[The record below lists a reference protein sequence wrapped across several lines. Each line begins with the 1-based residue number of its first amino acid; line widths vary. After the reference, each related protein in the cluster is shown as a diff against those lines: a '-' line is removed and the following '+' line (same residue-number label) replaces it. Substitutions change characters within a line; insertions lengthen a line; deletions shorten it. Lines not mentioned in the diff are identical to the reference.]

1 MCLIL
6 NALPHGPFLSILITK
21 AGFVVNTNFP
31 DGIAI
36 PGRFEYNSP
45 VRLGLVYLNIGF
57 NMKTIYFIRHAQ
69 SEANLK
75 DILASRQDF
84 PLTEKGRQEAV
95 AIASEFK
102 DIVQLDRIFCS
113 PLIRAQQ
120 TAQPIA
126 EAFGLDVEIDKR
138 ITEQDLGVFS
148 GMTYA
153 ELDDRPDYMH
163 ERSKRWKW
171 IPAGGG
177 ESYQMITNRLKPFFQ
192 SLESLE
198 GDSILFVTHAVT
210 LRMVKATLEQTLPDY
225 PCEIAKNGEV
235 WKVQFA
241 GLGNIHE
248 VESIF
253 LGGSKAATSRA

>member
-1 MCLIL
+1 
-6 NALPHGPFLSILITK
+6 
-21 AGFVVNTNFP
+21 
-31 DGIAI
+31 
-36 PGRFEYNSP
+36 
-45 VRLGLVYLNIGF
+45 
-57 NMKTIYFIRHAQ
+57 MKTIYFIRHAQ

-84 PLTEKGRQEAV
+84 SLTEKGRQEAV
-95 AIASEFK
+95 VIASELK
-102 DIVQLDRIFCS
+102 DIAQLDRIICS

-120 TAQPIA
+120 TAQPFA
-126 EAFGLDVEIDKR
+126 ETFGLEVETDGR
-138 ITEQDLGVFS
+138 ITEQELGVFS

-171 IPAGGG
+171 IPEGGG
-177 ESYQMITNRLKPFFQ
+177 ESYEMIANRLEPFFQ

-210 LRMVKATLEQTLPDY
+210 LRIVKAILEKTLPDY

-235 WKVQFA
+235 WKVQFT

-253 LGGSKAATSRA
+253 LGGSKAATSRV

>member
-1 MCLIL
+1 LRRQV
-6 NALPHGPFLSILITK
+6 NDRHNILITK
-21 AGFVVNTNFP
+21 AGLVVNTNFS

-36 PGRFEYNSP
+36 PSRFEYSSP
-45 VRLGLVYLNIGF
+45 VRLRLLFLNVGF

-69 SEANLK
+69 SEANLNE
-75 DILASRQDF
+75 ILASRQDF
-84 PLTEKGRQEAV
+84 ALTEKGRQEAV
-95 AIASEFK
+95 VIASELK
-102 DIVQLDRIFCS
+102 DIAQLDRIICS

-126 EAFGLDVEIDKR
+126 ETFGLDVETDER

-153 ELDDRPDYMH
+153 ELEDRPDYMH

-171 IPAGGG
+171 IPEGGG
-177 ESYQMITNRLKPFFQ
+177 ESYEMIANRLEPFFQ

-210 LRMVKATLEQTLPDY
+210 LRMVKAILEQTLPDY

-235 WKVQFA
+235 WKVQFT

-253 LGGSKAATSRA
+253 LGGSKAATSRV

>member
-1 MCLIL
+1 
-6 NALPHGPFLSILITK
+6 
-21 AGFVVNTNFP
+21 
-31 DGIAI
+31 
-36 PGRFEYNSP
+36 
-45 VRLGLVYLNIGF
+45 
-57 NMKTIYFIRHAQ
+57 MKTIYFIRHAQ

-84 PLTEKGRQEAV
+84 PLTEKGRQKAV
-95 AIASEFK
+95 VIASEFK
-102 DIVQLDRIFCS
+102 NIAQLDRIFCS

-126 EAFGLDVEIDKR
+126 EAFGLDVETDER
-138 ITEQDLGVFS
+138 ITEQDVGVFS

-153 ELDDRPDYMH
+153 ELNKHPDYMR

-171 IPAGGG
+171 IPEGGG
-177 ESYQMITNRLKPFFQ
+177 ESYEMIANRLEPFFQ

-210 LRMVKATLEQTLPDY
+210 LRMVKATLEQTSPDY
-225 PCEIAKNGEV
+225 PCEIAKNGEI
-235 WKVQFA
+235 WKVQFT

>member
-1 MCLIL
+1 MVAHLL
-6 NALPHGPFLSILITK
+6 TK
-21 AGFVVNTNFP
+21 REA
-31 DGIAI
+31 
-36 PGRFEYNSP
+36 RFYSAS
-45 VRLGLVYLNIGF
+45 RLTTHFSYY
-57 NMKTIYFIRHAQ
+57 MKTIYFIRHAQ
-69 SEANLK
+69 SQANLK
-75 DILASRQDF
+75 GILASRQDY

-95 AIASEFK
+95 VIASEFK
-102 DIVQLDRIFCS
+102 DIAQLDRIFCS
-113 PLIRAQQ
+113 PLFRAQQ

-126 EAFGLDVEIDKR
+126 EAFGLDVETDER

-163 ERSKRWKW
+163 ERSKRWEW
-171 IPAGGG
+171 IPEGGG
-177 ESYQMITNRLKPFFQ
+177 ESYEMIANRLEPFFQ

-210 LRMVKATLEQTLPDY
+210 LRLVKATLEQTLPDY
-225 PCEIAKNGEV
+225 PRDIARNGEI
-235 WKVQFA
+235 WKVEFT

-253 LGGSKAATSRA
+253 LGGSRAATSPA

>member
-1 MCLIL
+1 
-6 NALPHGPFLSILITK
+6 
-21 AGFVVNTNFP
+21 
-31 DGIAI
+31 
-36 PGRFEYNSP
+36 
-45 VRLGLVYLNIGF
+45 
-57 NMKTIYFIRHAQ
+57 MKTIYFMRHTQ

-102 DIVQLDRIFCS
+102 DIAQLDRIFCS

-126 EAFGLDVEIDKR
+126 EAFGLDVETDER

-153 ELDDRPDYMH
+153 ELDDRSNYMH

-171 IPAGGG
+171 IPEGGG
-177 ESYQMITNRLKPFFQ
+177 ESYEMIANRLEPFFQ
-192 SLESLE
+192 SLVRAKSPRTAKSGKCNLQALGISTMWNQFFLAAARPPPPAHWAIRNTQYEP
-198 GDSILFVTHAVT
+198 
-210 LRMVKATLEQTLPDY
+210 RVKQWL
-225 PCEIAKNGEV
+225 I
-235 WKVQFA
+235 
-241 GLGNIHE
+241 
-248 VESIF
+248 IF
-253 LGGSKAATSRA
+253 

>member
-1 MCLIL
+1 
-6 NALPHGPFLSILITK
+6 
-21 AGFVVNTNFP
+21 
-31 DGIAI
+31 
-36 PGRFEYNSP
+36 
-45 VRLGLVYLNIGF
+45 
-57 NMKTIYFIRHAQ
+57 MKKIYFIRHAQ

-102 DIVQLDRIFCS
+102 DIAQLDRIFCS

-126 EAFGLDVEIDKR
+126 EAFGLDVETDER

-153 ELDDRPDYMH
+153 ELNKQPGYMH
-163 ERSKRWKW
+163 ERSKRWEW
-171 IPAGGG
+171 VPEGGG
-177 ESYQMITNRLKPFFQ
+177 ESYEMIANRLEPFFQ

-210 LRMVKATLEQTLPDY
+210 LRLVKATLEQTLPDY
-225 PCEIAKNGEV
+225 PRDIAKNGEI
-235 WKVQFA
+235 WKVQFT

-253 LGGSKAATSRA
+253 LGGSKAAIFRA

>member
-1 MCLIL
+1 
-6 NALPHGPFLSILITK
+6 
-21 AGFVVNTNFP
+21 
-31 DGIAI
+31 
-36 PGRFEYNSP
+36 
-45 VRLGLVYLNIGF
+45 
-57 NMKTIYFIRHAQ
+57 MKTIYFIRHAQ

-95 AIASEFK
+95 VIASEFK
-102 DIVQLDRIFCS
+102 DIAQLDRIFCS

-126 EAFGLDVEIDKR
+126 EAFGLDFETDER

-171 IPAGGG
+171 IPEGGG
-177 ESYQMITNRLKPFFQ
+177 ESYEMIANRLEPFFQ
-192 SLESLE
+192 SLQSLE
-198 GDSILFVTHAVT
+198 GDRILFVTHAVT
-210 LRMVKATLEQTLPDY
+210 LRMVKATLEQTLPNY
-225 PCEIAKNGEV
+225 PHEIAKNGEI
-235 WKVQFA
+235 WKVQFT

-253 LGGSKAATSRA
+253 LGDSKAATSRA